1 MLIKIAKNL
10 AALVFIIVVIVI
22 FLAMSTC
29 TGEST
34 LDNIEAQV
42 AADSVEQYDI
52 AKKQGDPMM
61 TCVQAGMVSAA
72 YLQAKDDTNYNKWK
86 DIEKSDCSKAGL

>member
-10 AALVFIIVVIVI
+10 AALIFILVVIFFI
-22 FLAMSTC
+22 FAVSTC
-29 TGEST
+29 SGSNNLE
-34 LDNIEAQV
+34 NIEDQV
-42 AADSVEQYDI
+42 AADTVEQYNI
-52 AKKQGDPMM
+52 AKSQGDPMM

-72 YLQAKDDTNYNKWK
+72 YLQAKDNVNYNKWK